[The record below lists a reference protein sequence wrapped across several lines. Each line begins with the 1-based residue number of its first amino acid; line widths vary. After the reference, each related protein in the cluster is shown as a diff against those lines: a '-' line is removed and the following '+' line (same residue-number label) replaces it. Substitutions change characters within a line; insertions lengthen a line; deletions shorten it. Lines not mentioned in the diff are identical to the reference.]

1 MFGDLSSVI
10 AGIAVL
16 AAEANLCGV
25 HEEKGEA
32 RMDGH
37 RASQQLAAWRCCSRA
52 TCASLHLPCLRRP
65 RRDLRRL
72 AVVSP
77 VKMLRQESRCLR

>member
-37 RASQQLAAWRCCSRA
+37 RASQQLAAWRCCSRV
-52 TCASLHLPCLRRP
+52 ASPLPKKAQA
-65 RRDLRRL
+65 RL
-72 AVVSP
+72 TEAGSGLSRQDAQARI
-77 VKMLRQESRCLR
+77 KMPTLAG